1 MTRTQGTKLSATRSE
16 KNYISE
22 AGPGEGLFVALEL
35 GLAQWKLAFA
45 TRPGQ
50 KPRRRTIAGRDVA
63 ALADEVTKAKERF
76 ELPAEAPVYSCY
88 EAGRDAFW
96 LHRALSD
103 QGIVNV
109 VVDSASIEVNRRARR
124 TKNDKLDAGK
134 LLSMLMRYHGGE
146 TGLWSVVRVPG
157 RKDEDVR
164 QRQRE
169 LGALGDERNRHLN
182 RIHALLMQQG
192 VRVTIDQT
200 LGERLNTLR
209 DANGE
214 ALPKHL
220 CERIRRELDRLA
232 LVDEQMAEI
241 EQQRRKHQKKQDDAQ
256 AKQVRQLCALRGIG
270 PESAWLLTGELFSW
284 RQIQNRKELAA
295 LAGLTPS
302 SYASGEIEHDQG
314 ISKAGN
320 KRVRWMMTE
329 IAWSWL
335 NHQPDSEL
343 SQWFKRRFGNASK
356 RQRRIGIVA
365 LARKLLVRLWQYLET
380 GVVPEGAVFSA
391 RSP

>member
-1 MTRTQGTKLSATRSE
+1 
-16 KNYISE
+16 
-22 AGPGEGLFVALEL
+22 LFVALEL

-50 KPRRRTIAGRDVA
+50 KPRRRTIPGRDGA
-63 ALADEVTKAKERF
+63 ALADEVSRAKERF
-76 ELPAEAPVYSCY
+76 DLPAEAPVYSCY

-96 LHRALSD
+96 IHRALSD
-103 QGIVNV
+103 QDIENV

-124 TKNDKLDAGK
+124 TNNDKLDAAK

-146 TGLWSVVRVPG
+146 TGLGSVVRVPG
-157 RKDEDVR
+157 RENEDVR

-182 RIHALLMQQG
+182 RIPALLRQHG

-200 LGERLNTLR
+200 LRERLNTLR

-214 ALPKHL
+214 ALPTPMG
-220 CERIRRELDRLA
+220 ERIRRELDRLA
-232 LVDEQMAEI
+232 RVDQQMAEI
-241 EQQRRKHQKKQDDAQ
+241 EQQRRKPQKRTGDAQ

-284 RQIQNRKELAA
+284 RQLQNRKQLAA
-295 LAGLTPS
+295 LAGLTPTA
-302 SYASGEIEHDQG
+302 YASGEVNHDQG

-320 KRVRWMMTE
+320 KRGRWRMTE

-335 NHQPDSEL
+335 NHQPHSEL
-343 SQWFKRRFGNASK
+343 SQGFKRRFANASK

-365 LARKLLVRLWQYLET
+365 LARKLLIKLWQYLET
-380 GVVPEGAVFSA
+380 GVIPEGAVLSA